1 MSNKI
6 KVAAI
11 IEQYGLNKV
20 ALASELFPDNKH
32 PSISLTRVING
43 EAYLSSVQLSYL
55 AEKLGVSVDSL
66 YSDKKWQAG
75 SKAAGVLTFEN
86 DDYTAELNTSTWV
99 TKVFKK
105 GTLIHDT
112 VIHNGAQSLSE
123 YLDSLDKL
131 ITNK

>member
-1 MSNKI
+1 MINKI

-20 ALASELFPDNKH
+20 ALASELFPDNKY

-55 AEKLGVSVDSL
+55 ADKLGVSVDSL

-75 SKAAGVLTFEN
+75 SSSAGVLKFEN
-86 DDYTAELNTSTWV
+86 DDYTAELDTTSWM
-99 TKVFKK
+99 TKIFKK
-105 GTLIHDT
+105 GTLIHESLL
-112 VIHNGAQSLSE
+112 HSGALPLSE
-123 YLDSLDKL
+123 YLAKLDNI
-131 ITNK
+131 ITNQ